1 MQYTEEEEAQFVR
14 EFSKTR
20 RRALLLC
27 IPLVAWFVSGPF
39 GFWRWLFQ
47 RVDPSFWA
55 IIGLA
60 LVAFTV
66 VTGRLIFRCPACRAF
81 VGQTHFWPDVC
92 PECGIKLR

>member
-20 RRALLLC
+20 RRALLLL
-27 IPLVAWFVSGPF
+27 IPLPVWFVSGPF
-39 GFWRWLFQ
+39 WCWMDLLEDYSH
-47 RVDPSFWA
+47 VWMA
-55 IIGLA
+55 IMLA

-66 VTGRLIFRCPACRAF
+66 VTGRLIFRCPNCRAF
-81 VGQTHFWPDVC
+81 VGKTNFWPDVC